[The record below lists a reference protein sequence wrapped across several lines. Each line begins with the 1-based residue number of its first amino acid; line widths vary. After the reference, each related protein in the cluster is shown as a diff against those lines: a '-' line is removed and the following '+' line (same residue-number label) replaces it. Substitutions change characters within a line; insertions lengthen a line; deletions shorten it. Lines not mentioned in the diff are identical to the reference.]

1 MEATYGTNSGMYNM
15 FQDAEPA
22 KTRKLYLLD
31 SFSTIKNFWI
41 MFSMIISETDALEYC
56 KG

>member
-31 SFSTIKNFWI
+31 SFSTIKNF
-41 MFSMIISETDALEYC
+41 
-56 KG
+56 